1 MDEYNDKHNKEV
13 RALIPAGN
21 TGNEVANGYNR
32 GVQASPAVYPATHT
46 KKNALSTTPAKL
58 DEQNFALHRTH
69 INRIILSK
77 RRKERITY
85 KESASPRLVTMMIV
99 SFSVLLT
106 LVTR

>member
-1 MDEYNDKHNKEV
+1 MDEYNDRPNKEIWTMV
-13 RALIPAGN
+13 PAGS

-69 INRIILSK
+69 INRIILRK
-77 RRKERITY
+77 RRQERINPT
-85 KESASPRLVTMMIV
+85 ESAFPPPFTMLVSI
-99 SFSVLLT
+99 FPLLLPPPT
-106 LVTR
+106 